1 MSLES
6 SIDNLAQAIQ
16 ALASAINPNTFVK
29 TLKYNIEEV
38 TTPEAPST
46 TEAPRR
52 TRRSKEQIAADEAAK
67 QQPVPTIEED
77 FLPEETPAVTF
88 TENDVRAA
96 LMALR
101 THDGSK
107 DRAVHILKKH
117 TGQEVVPG
125 IPATSYAGII
135 ADCQKAMV

>member
-16 ALASAINPNTFVK
+16 ALASAINPNK
-29 TLKYNIEEV
+29 IIEEV

-67 QQPVPTIEED
+67 QPVPTIEED
-77 FLPEETPAVTF
+77 FLPEEAPAVTF

-125 IPATSYAGII
+125 LPATSYAGII